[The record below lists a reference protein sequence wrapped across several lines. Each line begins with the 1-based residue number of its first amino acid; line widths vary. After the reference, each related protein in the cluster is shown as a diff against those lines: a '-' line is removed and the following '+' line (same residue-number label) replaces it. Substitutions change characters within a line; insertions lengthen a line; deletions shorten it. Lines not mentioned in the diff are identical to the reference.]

1 MTVTGDFDPGLLPP
15 GLLEGYL
22 RSVQGQIDLLLGLA
36 DRLAARGDDPGALD
50 ELRREAHKVRGS
62 AGSYGFPEAT
72 QVAAEIEE
80 SAKAWLGGGGAAP
93 AERGVLVHVMLGRLR
108 LAFGRH
114 VPADELPDVFII
126 EDDAALI
133 ELFEYGLASRGYK
146 SRVLRNGRV
155 ALETLRTLPTGG
167 THPLLLLDVDLPG
180 LDGYSLFHSLQRERP
195 GVFRVVFL
203 TVHGGED
210 EQLRALEAGATDY
223 LVKPVSLRVAL
234 EKIRR
239 WVGR

>member
-1 MTVTGDFDPGLLPP
+1 VTGDFDPGLLPP
-15 GLLEGYL
+15 DLIAGYL
-22 RSVQGQIDLLLGLA
+22 RSAQGQIDLLSGLA
-36 DRLAARGDDPGALD
+36 DRLVIRGDDQDVLD

-62 AGSYGFPEAT
+62 AGSYGFGEAT
-72 QVAAEIEE
+72 TVAAEIEE
-80 SAKAWLGGGGAAP
+80 SAKAWRAGTGAVATDRGGLTQ
-93 AERGVLVHVMLGRLR
+93 VLVARLR
-108 LAFGRH
+108 AAFG
-114 VPADELPDVFII
+114 PALGPTTLPDLFLI

-133 ELFEYGLASRGYK
+133 ELLEYGLGSRGYR

-155 ALETLRTLPTGG
+155 ALEVLRSLQVGDA
-167 THPLLLLDVDLPG
+167 HPLLLLDVDLPG
-180 LDGYSLFHSLQRERP
+180 LDGYSLFHMLQRERP

-210 EQLRALEAGATDY
+210 EQLRALEGGATDY

>member
-1 MTVTGDFDPGLLPP
+1 MTGDFDPGLLPP

-72 QVAAEIEE
+72 HVAAEIEE
-80 SAKAWLGGGGAAP
+80 SAKAWIAGGGALP
-93 AERGVLVHVMLGRLR
+93 AERGVLTHVMLGRLR

-146 SRVLRNGRV
+146 
-155 ALETLRTLPTGG
+155 
-167 THPLLLLDVDLPG
+167 
-180 LDGYSLFHSLQRERP
+180 
-195 GVFRVVFL
+195 
-203 TVHGGED
+203 
-210 EQLRALEAGATDY
+210 
-223 LVKPVSLRVAL
+223 
-234 EKIRR
+234 
-239 WVGR
+239 

>member
-1 MTVTGDFDPGLLPP
+1 VTGDFDPGLLPP
-15 GLLEGYL
+15 DLIASYL
-22 RSVQGQIDLLLGLA
+22 RSAQGQIDLLSGIA
-36 DRLAARGDDPGALD
+36 DRLAVRGDDQEALE

-62 AGSYGFPEAT
+62 AGSYGFSDAT
-72 QVAAEIEE
+72 NVAAEIEE
-80 SAKAWLGGGGAAP
+80 SAKAWRAGTGVTA
-93 AERGVLVHVMLGRLR
+93 AERGGMALVLVARLR
-108 LAFGRH
+108 SAFG
-114 VPADELPDVFII
+114 PSLGPTALPDLFLI

-133 ELFEYGLASRGYK
+133 ELLEYGFRSRGYR

-155 ALETLRTLPTGG
+155 ALEVLRSLQVADA
-167 THPLLLLDVDLPG
+167 HPLLLLDVDLPG
-180 LDGYSLFHSLQRERP
+180 LDGYSLFHMLQRERP
-195 GVFRVVFL
+195 GVFQVVFL

-210 EQLRALEAGATDY
+210 EQLRALEGGATDY